1 MLLIDADLRKPSQ
14 YKIFGLAPEE
24 VQEFGEVLNGNEK
37 ADHLVHALAKSELLL
52 VTGTMIYPNSTEMI
66 ASDMFYKIVD
76 FFKERLDYVIIDTPP
91 MSQAAMESHKQQEI
105 MDIVMH
111 MEVEAVMVT
120 GMATE
125 INMVMAVNM
134 AMVTAME
141 EVVDKASKKNRRNNI
156 TKIQ

>member
-1 MLLIDADLRKPSQ
+1 MMYS
-14 YKIFGLAPEE
+14 
-24 VQEFGEVLNGNEK
+24 
-37 ADHLVHALAKSELLL
+37 
-52 VTGTMIYPNSTEMI
+52 
-66 ASDMFYKIVD
+66 
-76 FFKERLDYVIIDTPP
+76 
-91 MSQAAMESHKQQEI
+91 MESHKQQEI

-111 MEVEAVMVT
+111 REVEAVMVT

>member
-1 MLLIDADLRKPSQ
+1 MMYS
-14 YKIFGLAPEE
+14 
-24 VQEFGEVLNGNEK
+24 
-37 ADHLVHALAKSELLL
+37 
-52 VTGTMIYPNSTEMI
+52 
-66 ASDMFYKIVD
+66 
-76 FFKERLDYVIIDTPP
+76 
-91 MSQAAMESHKQQEI
+91 MESHKQQEI
-105 MDIVMH
+105 MDNVMH

-120 GMATE
+120 GMAME

>member
-1 MLLIDADLRKPSQ
+1 MYIMMYS
-14 YKIFGLAPEE
+14 
-24 VQEFGEVLNGNEK
+24 
-37 ADHLVHALAKSELLL
+37 
-52 VTGTMIYPNSTEMI
+52 
-66 ASDMFYKIVD
+66 
-76 FFKERLDYVIIDTPP
+76 
-91 MSQAAMESHKQQEI
+91 MESHKQQEI

>member
-1 MLLIDADLRKPSQ
+1 
-14 YKIFGLAPEE
+14 
-24 VQEFGEVLNGNEK
+24 
-37 ADHLVHALAKSELLL
+37 
-52 VTGTMIYPNSTEMI
+52 
-66 ASDMFYKIVD
+66 
-76 FFKERLDYVIIDTPP
+76 
-91 MSQAAMESHKQQEI
+91 MESHKQQEI

>member
-1 MLLIDADLRKPSQ
+1 
-14 YKIFGLAPEE
+14 
-24 VQEFGEVLNGNEK
+24 
-37 ADHLVHALAKSELLL
+37 
-52 VTGTMIYPNSTEMI
+52 
-66 ASDMFYKIVD
+66 
-76 FFKERLDYVIIDTPP
+76 
-91 MSQAAMESHKQQEI
+91 
-105 MDIVMH
+105 MH
-111 MEVEAVMVT
+111 MEVEAVKVT

>member
-1 MLLIDADLRKPSQ
+1 MMYS
-14 YKIFGLAPEE
+14 
-24 VQEFGEVLNGNEK
+24 
-37 ADHLVHALAKSELLL
+37 
-52 VTGTMIYPNSTEMI
+52 
-66 ASDMFYKIVD
+66 
-76 FFKERLDYVIIDTPP
+76 
-91 MSQAAMESHKQQEI
+91 MESHKQQEI
-105 MDIVMH
+105 IDIVMH

>member
-1 MLLIDADLRKPSQ
+1 MDVYIMMYS
-14 YKIFGLAPEE
+14 
-24 VQEFGEVLNGNEK
+24 
-37 ADHLVHALAKSELLL
+37 
-52 VTGTMIYPNSTEMI
+52 
-66 ASDMFYKIVD
+66 
-76 FFKERLDYVIIDTPP
+76 
-91 MSQAAMESHKQQEI
+91 MESHKQQEI

-141 EVVDKASKKNRRNNI
+141 EVVDKASKKSRRNNI

>member
-1 MLLIDADLRKPSQ
+1 MLLLPDHQIVRQ
-14 YKIFGLAPEE
+14 YR
-24 VQEFGEVLNGNEK
+24 
-37 ADHLVHALAKSELLL
+37 
-52 VTGTMIYPNSTEMI
+52 
-66 ASDMFYKIVD
+66 SDSPYS
-76 FFKERLDYVIIDTPP
+76 LY
-91 MSQAAMESHKQQEI
+91 
-105 MDIVMH
+105 VMH

>member
-1 MLLIDADLRKPSQ
+1 MDVYIMM
-14 YKIFGLAPEE
+14 YF
-24 VQEFGEVLNGNEK
+24 
-37 ADHLVHALAKSELLL
+37 
-52 VTGTMIYPNSTEMI
+52 
-66 ASDMFYKIVD
+66 
-76 FFKERLDYVIIDTPP
+76 
-91 MSQAAMESHKQQEI
+91 MESHKQQEI

-134 AMVTAME
+134 AMVMVTAME

>member
-1 MLLIDADLRKPSQ
+1 MDVYIMMYS
-14 YKIFGLAPEE
+14 
-24 VQEFGEVLNGNEK
+24 
-37 ADHLVHALAKSELLL
+37 
-52 VTGTMIYPNSTEMI
+52 
-66 ASDMFYKIVD
+66 
-76 FFKERLDYVIIDTPP
+76 
-91 MSQAAMESHKQQEI
+91 MESHKQQEI
-105 MDIVMH
+105 MDIAMH

>member
-1 MLLIDADLRKPSQ
+1 MMYS
-14 YKIFGLAPEE
+14 
-24 VQEFGEVLNGNEK
+24 
-37 ADHLVHALAKSELLL
+37 
-52 VTGTMIYPNSTEMI
+52 
-66 ASDMFYKIVD
+66 
-76 FFKERLDYVIIDTPP
+76 
-91 MSQAAMESHKQQEI
+91 MESHKQQEI

>member
-1 MLLIDADLRKPSQ
+1 MDVYIMMYS
-14 YKIFGLAPEE
+14 
-24 VQEFGEVLNGNEK
+24 
-37 ADHLVHALAKSELLL
+37 
-52 VTGTMIYPNSTEMI
+52 
-66 ASDMFYKIVD
+66 
-76 FFKERLDYVIIDTPP
+76 
-91 MSQAAMESHKQQEI
+91 MESHKQQEI

>member
-1 MLLIDADLRKPSQ
+1 MMYSI
-14 YKIFGLAPEE
+14 
-24 VQEFGEVLNGNEK
+24 
-37 ADHLVHALAKSELLL
+37 
-52 VTGTMIYPNSTEMI
+52 
-66 ASDMFYKIVD
+66 
-76 FFKERLDYVIIDTPP
+76 
-91 MSQAAMESHKQQEI
+91 ESHKRQEI

>member
-1 MLLIDADLRKPSQ
+1 MMYS
-14 YKIFGLAPEE
+14 
-24 VQEFGEVLNGNEK
+24 
-37 ADHLVHALAKSELLL
+37 
-52 VTGTMIYPNSTEMI
+52 
-66 ASDMFYKIVD
+66 
-76 FFKERLDYVIIDTPP
+76 
-91 MSQAAMESHKQQEI
+91 MESHKQQEI

-111 MEVEAVMVT
+111 IEVEAVMVT

>member
-1 MLLIDADLRKPSQ
+1 MMYS
-14 YKIFGLAPEE
+14 
-24 VQEFGEVLNGNEK
+24 
-37 ADHLVHALAKSELLL
+37 
-52 VTGTMIYPNSTEMI
+52 
-66 ASDMFYKIVD
+66 
-76 FFKERLDYVIIDTPP
+76 
-91 MSQAAMESHKQQEI
+91 MESHKQQEI

-141 EVVDKASKKNRRNNI
+141 EVVDKASKKSRRNNI

>member
-1 MLLIDADLRKPSQ
+1 MDVYIMMYS
-14 YKIFGLAPEE
+14 
-24 VQEFGEVLNGNEK
+24 
-37 ADHLVHALAKSELLL
+37 
-52 VTGTMIYPNSTEMI
+52 
-66 ASDMFYKIVD
+66 
-76 FFKERLDYVIIDTPP
+76 
-91 MSQAAMESHKQQEI
+91 MESHKQQEI

-125 INMVMAVNM
+125 INMVMEVNM

>member
-1 MLLIDADLRKPSQ
+1 MCIMMYS
-14 YKIFGLAPEE
+14 
-24 VQEFGEVLNGNEK
+24 
-37 ADHLVHALAKSELLL
+37 
-52 VTGTMIYPNSTEMI
+52 
-66 ASDMFYKIVD
+66 
-76 FFKERLDYVIIDTPP
+76 
-91 MSQAAMESHKQQEI
+91 MESHKQQEI

>member
-1 MLLIDADLRKPSQ
+1 
-14 YKIFGLAPEE
+14 
-24 VQEFGEVLNGNEK
+24 
-37 ADHLVHALAKSELLL
+37 
-52 VTGTMIYPNSTEMI
+52 
-66 ASDMFYKIVD
+66 
-76 FFKERLDYVIIDTPP
+76 
-91 MSQAAMESHKQQEI
+91 MESHKQQEI
-105 MDIVMH
+105 MDIVRH